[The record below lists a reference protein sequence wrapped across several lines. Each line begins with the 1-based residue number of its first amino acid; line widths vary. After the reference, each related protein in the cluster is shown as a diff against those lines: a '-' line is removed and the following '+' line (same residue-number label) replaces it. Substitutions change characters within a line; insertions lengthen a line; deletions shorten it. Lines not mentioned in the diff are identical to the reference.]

1 MGQFIAEG
9 KDEYDDD
16 QLLLL
21 DDEKAKDDKSD
32 ALDASKYAFKHMT
45 QSQRAEQVTS
55 KLLELQQ
62 KHKEISE
69 KVQSVLIDTVDFAF
83 GSG

>member
-1 MGQFIAEG
+1 
-9 KDEYDDD
+9 
-16 QLLLL
+16 
-21 DDEKAKDDKSD
+21 
-32 ALDASKYAFKHMT
+32 MT

-69 KVQSVLIDTVDFAF
+69 KVQSVLIDTVDFVF